1 ECKIFTAELDK
12 FCKKEINKPALQVS
26 IHTIPPSKWKM
37 PVLNLSCLISSRLTR
52 KNLVKELE
60 KQKIQFDNYK
70 SKEQLINQLENQLV
84 KDVKKSK
91 I

>member
-1 ECKIFTAELDK
+1 MENA
-12 FCKKEINKPALQVS
+12 S
-26 IHTIPPSKWKM
+26 
-37 PVLNLSCLISSRLTR
+37 LISSRLTR

-91 I
+91 IGECQKSDDFLGEEGSKKI